1 MFVSLFFLFSNFQGS
16 PNRSMGLSGLE
27 VKTLPANGSF
37 VLPEDDLGLESGDI
51 DIPVYV
57 RPAILGW
64 LPLVAVIFYL

>member
-1 MFVSLFFLFSNFQGS
+1 
-16 PNRSMGLSGLE
+16 MGLSGLE

-37 VLPEDDLGLESGDI
+37 VLPEDDLGLENGDI